1 MAVCVK
7 GRRRWNDRERTTCPS
22 LSIHPLFND
31 DVTIVTPLRVAQIT
45 TEGGTVHVRVA
56 EDQRICF
63 HVGETKTTC
72 VDDIA
77 TLTHLAEMYVP
88 YSEFNHTM
96 LQVRTPP
103 FPSTYSLSLSLYP
116 LLSFPTVRSPRVA
129 HALFPRTPIASV
141 YVPMPSLTRAK
152 LLVLVVLVE
161 AAALVG
167 RKWFFFFSSSQS
179 QTDLLSSVV
188 GKRCKGSGHRPH
200 PLRFLHSHRT
210 CTHKETA
217 APAVSSTLTDIH

>member
-103 FPSTYSLSLSLYP
+103 FPSTYSLSLSLSPSLFSYSEISP
-116 LLSFPTVRSPRVA
+116 CSPRAFSPYA
-129 HALFPRTPIASV
+129 HRICLRPNAISHTGEIAC
-141 YVPMPSLTRAK
+141 ACC
-152 LLVLVVLVE
+152 
-161 AAALVG
+161 A
-167 RKWFFFFSSSQS
+167 
-179 QTDLLSSVV
+179 
-188 GKRCKGSGHRPH
+188 C
-200 PLRFLHSHRT
+200 
-210 CTHKETA
+210 
-217 APAVSSTLTDIH
+217 